1 MQGMASALNTTV
13 LDTLQA
19 VQSAPSLLKVAEIFR
34 RFIDGYGYSTFM
46 CADPPRLDTQTGGVI
61 LFDTWAPEWRHR
73 YLSRGYSF
81 RDPMVL
87 ELCRTVHPFTWEEV
101 CERRR
106 YEPQDW
112 MIVDEASE
120 WGMLHGFVVPI
131 LLTGGRVHTI
141 TMSGA
146 SPRRDFK
153 AKAELHLVSIYAH
166 ARALNLRL
174 KETPPTP
181 LTKRERQVLQLVSD
195 GKSDWEAGSVLG
207 ISASTVHKHVENV
220 KKRMGVSTR
229 MQAVINAIRNGD
241 ISV

>member
-1 MQGMASALNTTV
+1 MTAALDNTI

-19 VQSAPSLLKVAEIFR
+19 VQRAPSLLKIGEIFR

-61 LFDTWAPEWRHR
+61 LFDTWAPDWRHR
-73 YLSRGYSF
+73 YLSRRYSF

-87 ELCRTVHPFTWEEV
+87 ELCRTVQPFTWEEV

-112 MIVDEASE
+112 KIVDEATE
-120 WGMLHGFVVPI
+120 WGMLHGFVVPL

-141 TMSGA
+141 TMSG
-146 SPRRDFK
+146 SNPRGDFQ
-153 AKAELHLVSIYAH
+153 ARAELHLVSMYAH
-166 ARALNLRL
+166 ASALNLWR
-174 KETPPTP
+174 KQTPPTP

-195 GKSDWEAGSVLG
+195 GKSDWEASRVLG
-207 ISASTVHKHVENV
+207 ISASAVHKHVENV
-220 KKRMGVSTR
+220 KKRMGVCTR
-229 MQAVINAIRNGD
+229 MQAVVNAIRHGD

>member
-1 MQGMASALNTTV
+1 MTAVLEAPI

-19 VQSAPSLLKVAEIFR
+19 VQSAPSVLKVAEIFR
-34 RFIDGYGYSTFM
+34 RFIDGYGYTSFM

-61 LFDTWAPEWRHR
+61 LFDTWQPQWRHH

-87 ELCRTVHPFTWEEV
+87 ELCRTVRPFTWEEV

-112 MIVDEASE
+112 KIVDEASE
-120 WGMLHGFVVPI
+120 WNMHHGFVVPL

-141 TMSGA
+141 TMAGA
-146 SPRRDFK
+146 KPRRDFQ
-153 AKAELHLVSIYAH
+153 ARAEIHLVSMYAH
-166 ARALNLRL
+166 ASALNLRRTQ
-174 KETPPTP
+174 TPPTP
-181 LTKRERQVLQLVSD
+181 LTKRERQVLQLVAD
-195 GKSDWEAGSVLG
+195 GKSDWEAGCVLG
-207 ISASTVHKHVENV
+207 IAASTAHKHIENV

-229 MQAVINAIRNGD
+229 MQAVINAIRQGD

>member
-1 MQGMASALNTTV
+1 MATV
-13 LDTLQA
+13 LEPAILDTLQA
-19 VQSAPSLLKVAEIFR
+19 VQRAPSALKIAEVFR

-61 LFDTWAPEWRHR
+61 LFDTWAPEWRHH
-73 YLSRGYSF
+73 YLSRRYSF

-87 ELCRTVHPFTWEEV
+87 ELCRTVQPFTWEEV

-112 MIVDEASE
+112 KIVDEASE
-120 WGMLHGFVVPI
+120 WNMLHGFVVPI
-131 LLTGGRVHTI
+131 LLTGGRVHTM
-141 TMSGA
+141 TMAGSN
-146 SPRRDFK
+146 PRRDFQ
-153 AKAELHLVSIYAH
+153 ARAELHLASMYAH
-166 ARALNLRL
+166 ASALNLRL
-174 KETPPTP
+174 KQAPPTP

-195 GKSDWEAGSVLG
+195 GKSDWEAGCVLG
-207 ISASTVHKHVENV
+207 ISASTIHKHVENV

-229 MQAVINAIRNGD
+229 MQAVVNAIRHGD